1 MGSDYNRLDHESP
14 SLALSGWLY
23 VYKVEKDGRSSHRE
37 RLPAF
42 LENKNEL
49 YPERDRIEGSC

>member
-14 SLALSGWLY
+14 SLALGLALRVQSG
-23 VYKVEKDGRSSHRE
+23 KRRAFESPRTATG
-37 RLPAF
+37 F